1 MFKKNCWEHKACGR
15 QPGGEKT
22 GELGVC
28 PVANFTRAHGI
39 NSGINGGRSCWA
51 IEGTFCGGEVQG
63 SFAQKMG
70 GCMQC
75 DFYNMVRQEE
85 GVEYIASKEI
95 IKRLNCSREKM

>member
-1 MFKKNCWEHKACGR
+1 MVKKNCWEHTLCGR

-28 PVANFTRAHGI
+28 PVTKFTRAHGI

-70 GCMQC
+70 SCMQC
-75 DFYNMVRQEE
+75 DFYKEVRREE
-85 GVEYIASKEI
+85 GTGYKTSREI
-95 IKRLNCSREKM
+95 IKILNCDQEKA